1 MPLLNK
7 ISKNVSLTLIILAI
21 IVMLGWFFNIDLF
34 TQIIP
39 GLPTMKFNTAFCFL
53 LLATI
58 ILFYGKIKY
67 KYVAITLNLFLF
79 SIASLTLFQDVF
91 NSNLGIDQLFINDL
105 KSKSLGN
112 AHPGR
117 MSMATS
123 ICFVL
128 MSLTLAFLNS
138 SRRRLKIIS
147 AYLAHFISII
157 SFLAITAFFFKIST
171 LNKLSFISS
180 MAIHTSIAFLMASIA
195 VSLTMPYLGFTRLF
209 KGKELG
215 NFMMRRLFF
224 QLLASTLILSF
235 IVIYLY
241 RRDVMA
247 ADFAIAILGVCFIA
261 IIIIALTFTV
271 KFINKL
277 ERERFSIQEELS
289 ITNTYL
295 NATPDPMIVL
305 NKQGEIEVVNR
316 LMKDTFGYTL
326 DELEGKQMSSL
337 IPERLREKLNLQ
349 LMQYLQGCSD
359 RKVNCKDE
367 MNSLMVQIQ
376 FMHKNGTEFPVEMT
390 LNSITTKN
398 GFVTLVA
405 FRDIS
410 RRVKAETK
418 LEVANHKLQ
427 AALDASI
434 IGIWDLNLIDNSLN
448 WDDTMFQLYGITE
461 DLEKE
466 DTFDLWKNRIHPE
479 DADRIESQ
487 LTKTIEGQEEY
498 DTDYRVIWPDKSI
511 HYIRAKGMVYK
522 DDENKPI
529 RILGTNWDI
538 TKQKEYEEALQNSTN
553 QNKLF
558 IDEAPSAIAML
569 DTNMVYLA
577 ASKKW
582 LTDYSLQEEVIG
594 KSHYDIFPE
603 LGEDW
608 RKIYKECLN
617 GAENSSDETMF
628 ERADGS
634 IQWLTWQIKPWYESE
649 NKIGGLLIYTANITQ
664 FKETVMERLRLQN
677 MLEQSNEIALI
688 GSWEIDLIKES
699 IYWSPVTRK
708 IHEVSEDYTPNME
721 EAINFYL
728 EKDRPVILK
737 RINEAL
743 EKGEAFDVE
752 SQIITANNTTKWV
765 RSIGRAERI
774 NNKNRR
780 VYGIFQDITKL
791 KNYESSLIQAK
802 KQAEVANKSKSEFL
816 ANMSHEIRTP
826 LNGVI
831 GFTDL
836 LIKTPLS
843 KSQAE
848 YVKTVYSSA
857 NLLLDVINDILDFS
871 KIEAGKLELHEEK
884 TDIFEL
890 CQQTVDIIKYQAE
903 EKNLEI
909 LLDIEPTISRYIDVD
924 PIRLRQILTNLLSN
938 AVKFTEN
945 GEIELKISRSNFST
959 ETNKGT
965 FTFQVRDTGVG
976 ITPEKLD
983 KIFGAFDQED
993 SSTTRKYGG
1002 TGLGLT
1008 ISNKLLALMD
1018 SKLDVTS
1025 ELNIGSTFSFKVDF
1039 KCHSNSKLSFNLD
1052 KKYNNILVIDD
1063 NQNNRKILQDM
1074 LTVANCTSEI
1084 VSNAIE
1090 AIEKLEQPNT
1100 FDLLI
1105 VDYHMPYM
1113 NGIDF
1118 IKYVRNTIGLDH
1130 EKLPI
1135 MLLHSTADDK
1145 LILEASNEFNIKYT
1159 HTKPIT
1165 LVQLLRIINPHQSK
1179 SNIITKDADI
1189 ELPKIIAKHN
1199 RALNNILVA
1208 EDNPVNQLLA
1218 KELIGQI
1225 IPEANIVIANNG
1237 KEAVEFYKKYKFDLI
1252 FMDIQMPEISGIEAT
1267 QIIRKLEK
1275 EDEHILIIALTA
1287 RVFKEEK
1294 DICIEAGMDDYLT
1307 KPIRFKTL
1315 QNLLKN
1321 YTNEGIQ

>member
-7 ISKNVSLTLIILAI
+7 VSKNVSLALILIAI
-21 IVMLGWFFNIDLF
+21 TVMLGWFMNLDLF

-39 GLPTMKFNTAFCFL
+39 GLPTMKFNTAFSFL

-58 ILFYGKIKY
+58 ILFYGNIKY
-67 KYVAITLNLFLF
+67 KYVALTLNACLFL
-79 SIASLTLFQDVF
+79 IAFLTLFQDVF

-105 KSKSLGN
+105 KSESLGN
-112 AHPGR
+112 LHPGR

-123 ICFVL
+123 ICFLL

-138 SRRRLKIIS
+138 THRNLKIIS
-147 AYLAHFISII
+147 AYLSHFISII
-157 SFLAITAFFFKIST
+157 SFLAIIAFFFKIST
-171 LNKLSFISS
+171 LDKLSFISS
-180 MAIHTSIAFLMASIA
+180 MAIHTSLAFLMASIA
-195 VSLTMPYLGFTRLF
+195 VSLTIPYLGFTRLF
-209 KGKELG
+209 KGSELG

-224 QLLASTLILSF
+224 QLLISTIVFSF
-235 IVIYLY
+235 IIIYLY
-241 RRDVMA
+241 RQDVMA
-247 ADFAIAILGVCFIA
+247 ADFSIAILGVSFVA

-271 KFINKL
+271 KFINNL
-277 ERERFSIQEELS
+277 ERERYSIQEELS
-289 ITNTYL
+289 VTNTYL

-305 NKQGEIEVVNR
+305 NKLGQIEVINC
-316 LMKDTFGYTL
+316 LMEDVFGYTL
-326 DELEGKQMSSL
+326 EELKGKQMSCL
-337 IPERLREKLNLQ
+337 IPEKLREKHNAQ
-349 LMQYLQGCSD
+349 LMQYLEDCSNND
-359 RKVNCKDE
+359 SDFQENL
-367 MNSLMVQIQ
+367 NSLMIEVQCL
-376 FMHKNGTEFPVEMT
+376 KKEGNEFPVEMR
-390 LNSITTKN
+390 LNSIATKN

-405 FRDIS
+405 LRDIS

-434 IGIWDLNLIDNSLN
+434 IGIWDLNLTDNSLD
-448 WDDTMFQLYGITE
+448 WDNTMFQLYGIT
-461 DLEKE
+461 DGYDGD
-466 DTFDLWKNRIHPE
+466 DTYNFWKDRIHPE
-479 DADRIESQ
+479 DINRIESQ

-498 DTDYRVIWPDKSI
+498 DTNYRVIWPDNSI
-511 HYIRAKGMVYK
+511 HHIRAKGIVFK
-522 DDENKPI
+522 DSQGTPV

-538 TKQKEYEEALQNSTN
+538 TKQKEYQEALQNSTN
-553 QNKLF
+553 KNKLF

-577 ASKKW
+577 ASNKW
-582 LTDYSLQEEVIG
+582 LEDYNLEGNIIG

-603 LGEDW
+603 LKENW
-608 RKIYKECLN
+608 KKIHDECLN
-617 GAENSSDETMF
+617 GAENSADEAMI

-634 IQWLTWQIKPWYESE
+634 VQWITWQIKPWYESE

-664 FKETVMERLRLQN
+664 FKESIMERLRLQN

-688 GSWEIDLIKES
+688 GSWEIDLIKEK

-708 IHEVSEDYTPNME
+708 IHEVSEDYEPNMN

-728 EKDRPVILK
+728 EGDRPVILDK
-737 RINEAL
+737 IKDAL
-743 EKGEAFDVE
+743 EKGESFDLE
-752 SQIITANNTTKWV
+752 CQIITAQNTKKWV
-765 RSIGRAERI
+765 RSIGRAEQV

-780 VYGIFQDITKL
+780 LYGIFQDITKL
-791 KNYESSLIQAK
+791 KNNETSLILAK

-890 CQQTVDIIKYQAE
+890 CHQTVDIIKYQAE

-945 GEIELKISRSNFST
+945 GEIELKISRTNYST
-959 ETNKGT
+959 DTNKGT

-1018 SKLDVTS
+1018 SKLDVES

-1039 KCHSNSKLSFNLD
+1039 KCHSNSKLSFDLV
-1052 KKYNNILVIDD
+1052 KKYNNILVVDD
-1063 NQNNRKILQDM
+1063 NKNNRKILKDM
-1074 LTVANCTSEI
+1074 LSVANCTSEI

-1090 AIEKLEQPNT
+1090 AIEKLEQPGT

-1118 IKYVRNTIGLDH
+1118 IKYVRNTLKFDQ

-1165 LVQLLRIINPHQSK
+1165 LVQLLRIINPHQK
-1179 SNIITKDADI
+1179 NTNEININPEI
-1189 ELPKIIAKHN
+1189 ELPEIISSTKKT
-1199 RALNNILVA
+1199 LNNILVA

-1218 KELIGQI
+1218 KELIKQI
-1225 IPEANIVIANNG
+1225 VPEANIIIANNG
-1237 KEAVEFYKKYKFDLI
+1237 KEAVELFKKHTFDLI

-1287 RVFKEEK
+1287 RVFKEER
-1294 DICIEAGMDDYLT
+1294 DVCLEAGMDDYLT

-1315 QNLLKN
+1315 QSLIKS
-1321 YTNEGIQ
+1321 YTI